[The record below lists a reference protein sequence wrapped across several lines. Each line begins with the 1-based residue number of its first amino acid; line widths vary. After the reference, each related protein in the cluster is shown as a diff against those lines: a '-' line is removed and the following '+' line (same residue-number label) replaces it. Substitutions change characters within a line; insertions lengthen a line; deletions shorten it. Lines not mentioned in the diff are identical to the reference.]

1 MAGLLKFLQE
11 NKNARKIFGK
21 KELKIVEKQLLGVN
35 LTQSEKNRL
44 SRDIRKKFDFIKEI
58 SKFSDES
65 DLKKSSIIKEMI
77 NDALEAIKEHEWFWK
92 IKQVILFGSFVENR
106 FHLFSDIDLAV
117 KFKENISEKDAAKF
131 RIEIYPKVS
140 KKIDIQVYNTLP
152 DKIKK
157 EIDKNGK
164 TIYQRED

>member
-1 MAGLLKFLQE
+1 MEGLLKFLQE

-58 SKFSDES
+58 SKFSDEF

-92 IKQVILFGSFVENR
+92 IKQVIIFGSFVENR
-106 FHLFSDIDLAV
+106 FHLFSDID
-117 KFKENISEKDAAKF
+117 
-131 RIEIYPKVS
+131 
-140 KKIDIQVYNTLP
+140 IDQLQAYTGYGLDLCIQA
-152 DKIKK
+152 DKAS
-157 EIDKNGK
+157 
-164 TIYQRED
+164 TA